1 MFEHA
6 DAQMLAETA
15 TSTADKP
22 RDFPDTA
29 KKSAPCVLVV
39 DDERLLRWSVAETLS
54 VRGYEIAEATDG
66 RSAMQEFG
74 DGDGTDLVLLDL
86 RLPEGWDLRLLAR
99 IREKKPQVPVI
110 LMTAFPTR
118 EIIEEAGA
126 LGASVLIKPFELD
139 LLAATVDRALTP
151 RVY

>member
-1 MFEHA
+1 
-6 DAQMLAETA
+6 MLAETA
-15 TSTADKP
+15 TSTVDKP
-22 RDFPDTA
+22 RDFPTTA

-54 VRGYEIAEATDG
+54 ARGYDIAEATDG
-66 RSAMQEFG
+66 RTAMQEFG
-74 DGDGTDLVLLDL
+74 DGEGTDLVLLDL
-86 RLPEGWDLRLLAR
+86 RLPDVSDLRLLAR
-99 IREKKPQVPVI
+99 IRQKGPQVPVI

-118 EIIEEAGA
+118 EIVEEAAA

-139 LLAATVDRALTP
+139 MLAASVEHALTP

>member
-1 MFEHA
+1 
-6 DAQMLAETA
+6 MLAETA

-54 VRGYEIAEATDG
+54 ARGYDIAEATDG

-86 RLPEGWDLRLLAR
+86 RLPDVWDLRLLAR
-99 IREKKPQVPVI
+99 IREKKP
-110 LMTAFPTR
+110 
-118 EIIEEAGA
+118 AGSRHPDDGVSDAGDHRRGAA
-126 LGASVLIKPFELD
+126 LGASVVLIKPFELD
-139 LLAATVDRALTP
+139 HAGRHSVDRCL
-151 RVY
+151 